1 MSELKVFSGV
11 HTSMTAKLDEFP
23 FRVELSL
30 APLIRY
36 WEREIAGGY
45 SALGDVAGTVLDQV
59 RRAPE
64 LTRPVVDPAAIR
76 SHGNLLRALM
86 VAVVSPN
93 FYEDGHAAALLPFRL
108 QTFYATPAFTR
119 DLNGP
124 DGVLRGRIDVDASLL
139 ADVRIMHTYSLIL
152 LRVYGME
159 VGVEFPWVSIVTD
172 PETGLDRHFKL
183 LLDRRFLEVD
193 VVGEAPVLTPEARQR
208 LRSQIADPAA
218 LMALLPPEKFVIRG
232 FSVVRAIEVTEQEM
246 LSSIQRDLIDKESVV
261 SVERFRAL
269 QQKLRALLRL
279 PEVELGLAAIEG
291 DRVLLLNFGA
301 RFEHSC
307 IFADSTHRRI
317 GDFAGSIY
325 ERASIE
331 RRPLFVEDLEAYP
344 NRTKMEDA
352 TLAAGYRSIVVAP
365 LIYQDEL
372 IGSLKLVSPRPGALN
387 VALTPHLLQILPLFA
402 VAVRR
407 SMDEFENRVQAVIK
421 EKCTAIH
428 PVVEWRFRKAVMNS
442 LERSEGHGETG
453 AGEMEPIVFRDV
465 YPLYALADI
474 RGSSTNRA
482 WAIQA
487 DLLAQLGLARDVL
500 QAAFRARP
508 MPILDQLRHRIDTH
522 SDAVEVSLRTGDEAG
537 LIAFLRTEIESLFDH
552 LEGYGP
558 EVRGRIEAYRGAID
572 PQLGAVVTKR
582 RGFDESVTLLNETIS
597 SYLDL
602 EERAAQEACPHYF
615 EKQRTDG
622 VDYSIYAGASL
633 LEEDGFTPLQLKNL
647 RLWQLM
653 VACGVA
659 VRAERV
665 KPRLPEPLEITNLI
679 LVQHAPL
686 AIRFRFDE
694 KRFDVDGAYNV
705 RYEIMK
711 KRIDKAVVRGTT
723 ERLTQPGKIAIV
735 YSQAGEAAEYRDYI
749 AYLQSLGYLAAD
761 VESLELEELQGVL
774 GLRALRVAVNLGS
787 AWMDAGT
794 PLIDAAVGSTL
805 PTPR

>member
-1 MSELKVFSGV
+1 MSELKVSSGAP
-11 HTSMTAKLDEFP
+11 TSMTAKLDEFP
-23 FRVELSL
+23 FRAEFSL

-64 LTRPVVDPAAIR
+64 LTGAVVDPAALR
-76 SHGNLLRALM
+76 AHGDLMRALM

-108 QTFYATPAFTR
+108 QTFYATPAFAR
-119 DLNGP
+119 DLTGP
-124 DGVLRGRIDVDASLL
+124 DGVLRGRIDVDPSLL

-193 VVGEAPVLTPEARQR
+193 VVGEAPVLTAEARQR
-208 LRSQIADPAA
+208 LRSQITNPAA

-232 FSVVRAIEVTEQEM
+232 FSVVRAIEITEQEM

-269 QQKLRALLRL
+269 QQKVRALLRL

-291 DRVLLLNFGA
+291 DRVLLLNFGS

-307 IFADSTHRRI
+307 IFADSTHRRL

-325 ERASIE
+325 EKASME

-344 NRTKMEDA
+344 NRTQMENA
-352 TLAAGYRSIVVAP
+352 TLAAGYRSVVVAP

-387 VALTPHLLQILPLFA
+387 VAYTPHLLQILPLFA

-407 SMDEFENRVQAVIK
+407 SMDELENRVQAVIK

-428 PVVEWRFRKAVMNS
+428 PVVEWRFRKAVLNG
-442 LERSEGHGETG
+442 LERSEAEGEAG

-465 YPLYALADI
+465 YPLYALSDI
-474 RGSSTNRA
+474 RGSSTHRA

-487 DLLAQLGLARDVL
+487 DLLSQLGLARDVL
-500 QAAFRARP
+500 HAAFRARP
-508 MPILDQLRHRIDTH
+508 MPILDQLRHKVEAH

-537 LIAFLRTEIESLFDH
+537 LIAFLRTEVESLFGH
-552 LEGYGP
+552 LQEYGP
-558 EVRGRIEAYRGAID
+558 EVRGRIEAYRAAID

-582 RGFDESVTLLNETIS
+582 RGFDESVTHLNETIS

-602 EERAAQEACPHYF
+602 EERAAQDVCAHYF

-633 LEEDGFTPLQLKNL
+633 LEDDGFTPLHLKNL

-653 VACGVA
+653 VACGIA

-665 KPRLPEPLEITNLI
+665 KPRLPEPLEITQLI

-711 KRIDKAVVRGTT
+711 KRIDKAVVMGTT

-735 YSQAGEAAEYRDYI
+735 YSQAAEAAEYRDYI
-749 AYLQSLGYLAAD
+749 AYLQSQGYLHSD
-761 VESLELEELQGVL
+761 VEKLELEELQGVS
-774 GLRALRVAVNLGS
+774 GLRALRVAVNL
-787 AWMDAGT
+787 AREHAGADGAV
-794 PLIDAAVGSTL
+794 IDVAARAVL
-805 PTPR
+805 PSLR

>member
-11 HTSMTAKLDEFP
+11 HTSITAKLDEFP
-23 FRVELSL
+23 FRVEFSL

-45 SALGDVAGTVLDQV
+45 SALGDLAGTVLDRV

-64 LTRPVVDPAAIR
+64 LTAQVVDPAALR
-76 SHGNLLRALM
+76 AHEDLMRALM
-86 VAVVSPN
+86 VAVVSPA
-93 FYEDGHAAALLPFRL
+93 FYEDGYAAALLPFRL
-108 QTFYATPAFTR
+108 QTFFATPAFAR
-119 DLNGP
+119 VLSGP
-124 DGVLRGRIDVDASLL
+124 DGFLRGRIEADASLL
-139 ADVRIMHTYSLIL
+139 ADVRILHTYSLVL

-159 VGVEFPWVSIVTD
+159 LGVNFPWVSIVTD
-172 PETGLDRHFKL
+172 PETGLDRYFKL
-183 LLDRRFLEVD
+183 LMDRRFLDVD
-193 VVGEAPVLTPEARQR
+193 VVGVAPVLTAEARQR
-208 LRSQIADPAA
+208 LRAQMADPAA
-218 LMALLPPEKFVIRG
+218 LMALLPPDKFVLRG
-232 FSVVRAIEVTEQEM
+232 FFVVRAIEVTEQEV

-261 SVERFRAL
+261 SSERFRAL

-307 IFADSTHRRI
+307 IFADSTHRRL

-325 ERASIE
+325 EKASME

-344 NRTKMEDA
+344 NRTSTEDA
-352 TLAAGYRSIVVAP
+352 MLAAGYRSVVVAP
-365 LIYQDEL
+365 LLYQDAM
-372 IGSLKLVSPRPGALN
+372 IGSLKLISPRPGALN

-442 LERSEGHGETG
+442 LERSEGYGETG

-558 EVRGRIEAYRGAID
+558 EVRGRIEAYRAAID

-633 LEEDGFTPLQLKNL
+633 LEEDGFTPLHLKNL

-774 GLRALRVAVNLGS
+774 GLRALRVAVNFGS